1 MDILQL
7 HEATPGNIT
16 DIISLLSESYSQFR
30 QVLTPENWATLEG
43 NLKDRDRI
51 TALLTGTDTFVAW
64 IDGRMAGVVFLV
76 PSGNP
81 THIYPSD
88 WSYIRL
94 LGVTRAARGK
104 GIGRKLMAAAVEKA
118 RRNNE
123 KILGLHTS
131 TMMTEAR
138 RLYEQMGFVSERELE
153 PVYGQQYW
161 LYCMHL

>member
-51 TALLTGTDTFVAW
+51 TALLTGTDTFVAR
-64 IDGRMAGVVFLV
+64 IDGRMTGVVFLV

-81 THIYPSD
+81 TIYTRPGTGAGL
-88 WSYIRL
+88 WSAILAL
-94 LGVTRAARGK
+94 LHALIK
-104 GIGRKLMAAAVEKA
+104 PICPFLLKMA
-118 RRNNE
+118 
-123 KILGLHTS
+123 
-131 TMMTEAR
+131 
-138 RLYEQMGFVSERELE
+138 
-153 PVYGQQYW
+153 P
-161 LYCMHL
+161 